1 LLAIHFQLNRYS
13 VISLI
18 LSIFLVTLAPAANAV
33 TKHLS
38 MIDGNGQPLAR
49 TIITITAPDGSK
61 TQKVTDDKAILE
73 HDFKQSG
80 VYILYDPAGNVIKTI
95 SIGGSEFFGTKAMT
109 VTAITAGAALLLL
122 AASSGGDSDSD
133 SDSDSNIPDAGDPV
147 DPGTGDGDSGDDDLG
162 GAEGGLAGTYN
173 VTASVASNPGNLPV
187 LIDALVLQL
196 EIIGTQLN
204 ILQLSSNANFPAQ
217 LTGTIAGE
225 SFTASSNGTYG
236 GSQTL
241 FQLAG
246 SISGSQTLSFL
257 INIGA
262 DGSLP
267 GGQAV
272 TYNATGTR

>member
-1 LLAIHFQLNRYS
+1 MLPIHFQQTRRR

-49 TIITITAPDGSK
+49 TVITITSPDGSK

-80 VYILYDPAGNVIKTI
+80 VYTLSDPAGNVVKTI
-95 SIGGSEFFGTKAMT
+95 SIAGSGFGTKAMT
-109 VTAITAGAALLLL
+109 ITAVTAGAALLLL

-133 SDSDSNIPDAGDPV
+133 SSPPDAGDPA
-147 DPGTGDGDSGDDDLG
+147 DPGTGNGDSGDDELG
-162 GAEGGLAGTYN
+162 GSEGGLAGTYN
-173 VTASVASNPGNLPV
+173 VTTSIASNPGNLPV
-187 LIDALVLQL
+187 LLGALVLQL
-196 EIIGTQLN
+196 EIIGTQLT

-236 GSQTL
+236 GFQTI

-246 SISGSQTLSFL
+246 SISGSQVLSFL

>member
-1 LLAIHFQLNRYS
+1 LRPIYS
-13 VISLI
+13 QQTRHRVISLI
-18 LSIFLVTLAPAANAV
+18 FSIFLVTLAPAAIAV

-38 MIDGNGQPLAR
+38 MIDRNGQPLAR

-80 VYILYDPAGNVIKTI
+80 VYTLSDPAGNVIKTI
-95 SIGGSEFFGTKAMT
+95 SIAGSGFGTKAMT
-109 VTAITAGAALLLL
+109 ITAITAGAALLLL

-133 SDSDSNIPDAGDPV
+133 SNIPDAGDPA
-147 DPGTGDGDSGDDDLG
+147 DPGTGDGDSGDGEQG
-162 GAEGGLAGTYN
+162 GEEGGLAGTYN
-173 VTASVASNPGNLPV
+173 VTTSVASNPGNLPV

-204 ILQLSSNANFPAQ
+204 VVQLSSNANFPAQ

-225 SFTASSNGTYG
+225 SFTASSSGSYG
-236 GSQTL
+236 GTQTL

-246 SISGSQTLSFL
+246 SISASQTLSFL

>member
-1 LLAIHFQLNRYS
+1 MRPKYS
-13 VISLI
+13 QQTRHRVISLI
-18 LSIFLVTLAPAANAV
+18 FSIFLVTLAPAAYAV

-38 MIDGNGQPLAR
+38 MIDRNGQPLAR

-80 VYILYDPAGNVIKTI
+80 VYTLSDPAGNVIKTI
-95 SIGGSEFFGTKAMT
+95 SIAGTGFGTKAMT
-109 VTAITAGAALLLL
+109 ITAITAGAALLLL

-133 SDSDSNIPDAGDPV
+133 SNIPDAGDPA
-147 DPGTGDGDSGDDDLG
+147 DPGTGDGDSGDGEQG
-162 GAEGGLAGTYN
+162 GEEGGLAGTYN
-173 VTASVASNPGNLPV
+173 VTTSVASNPGNLPV

-204 ILQLSSNANFPAQ
+204 IIQLSSNANFPAQ

-225 SFTASSNGTYG
+225 SFTASSNGSYG

-257 INIGA
+257 INVGA

-272 TYNATGTR
+272 TYNATGTK